1 MTDISETWR
10 SYLMLTGIPTT
21 FQDGEIIFA
30 QNNPAADMYLIV
42 SGHVRI
48 VRETGDEQFELAK
61 LSKGEFFGEMALF
74 APGPR
79 SATAVAQGLVE
90 VEVVDRTAF
99 MAAIED
105 PVIRQILAKMSE
117 RLRLIDAAFT
127 VALQAQEF
135 STEQP

>member
-1 MTDISETWR
+1 
-10 SYLMLTGIPTT
+10 MLTGIPTT